1 MTENLTDADV
11 LAASIDE
18 PARFGV
24 LFERHFDRLFSY
36 VARRL
41 GQDKAADVAAETF
54 TVAFRRRGDY
64 DSQYKS
70 ALPWLYGIAG
80 RLIRRHRLAE
90 FRHLRALG
98 SAARGSRHVELDEE
112 IENRLDA
119 TRSLPSVARAVMA
132 LSADER
138 ETLLLIAW
146 GDLTYQQIADAMDVP
161 VGTVRSRLS
170 RARSRLRGTLAAQT
184 IEFTAL
190 SIPNEEGNH
199 G

>member
-1 MTENLTDADV
+1 MTENLTDAGV

-24 LFERHFDRLFSY
+24 LFERHFDRIFSY

-41 GQDKAADVAAETF
+41 GQEKAADVAAETF

-64 DSQYKS
+64 DSKHES

-80 RLIRRHRLAE
+80 RLIRRHRLVE
-90 FRHLRALG
+90 FRHLRALR
-98 SAARGSRHVELDEE
+98 SAAGSSRNVEVGEE

-119 TRSLPSVARAVMA
+119 VRSLPAVARAVRA

-146 GDLTYQQIADAMDVP
+146 GDLTYQQIATAMNVP
-161 VGTVRSRLS
+161 IGTVRSRLN

-184 IEFTAL
+184 IEFTGL